1 MKTRYFE
8 TESLIKKYPK
18 ARYYY
23 ILGGRSAGK
32 TFPTI
37 RKAIKEAIEG
47 KGDFAYVR
55 RYKEDLKSAHLE
67 QLFNVHSDFVNK
79 LTKGDWNRVVY
90 WRSRVWLEK
99 WDIDENGLPAKI
111 ARKQEPLG
119 IICCLNTWEHEK
131 GADFGFDRGIKNII
145 FDEALTKGG
154 KYLPDE
160 WSIFQ
165 NVISTLVRDRWDFDT
180 KIFLLANPL
189 SKWSSPY
196 TRNMGIT
203 KKMYERPGI
212 TEIKYPDEKGEVAMS
227 AVFAYIGELSE
238 VAENANKVHNTFF
251 AFTHSKGKAKAI
263 THGFWEMDDSARLP
277 GGVYTNSEKL
287 RTIYAIFEE
296 EKLGIDI
303 MRYEETGKYYL
314 MIYPVTDIRKNTYFM
329 ILSPCLDKYAIV
341 GSDDDHPIT
350 QLLFTLQSTGLVY
363 YSDDSTADA
372 WHGFLME
379 RHKYKI

>member
-1 MKTRYFE
+1 
-8 TESLIKKYPK
+8 
-18 ARYYY
+18 
-23 ILGGRSAGK
+23 
-32 TFPTI
+32 
-37 RKAIKEAIEG
+37 
-47 KGDFAYVR
+47 
-55 RYKEDLKSAHLE
+55 
-67 QLFNVHSDFVNK
+67 
-79 LTKGDWNRVVY
+79 
-90 WRSRVWLEK
+90 
-99 WDIDENGLPAKI
+99 
-111 ARKQEPLG
+111 
-119 IICCLNTWEHEK
+119 LNTWEHEK

-165 NVISTLVRDRWDFDT
+165 NVISTLVRDRWEFDT

-189 SKWSSPY
+189 SKWASPY

-203 KKMYERPGI
+203 KKMYDRPGI

-251 AFTHSKGKAKAI
+251 AFTHSKGKAKSI

-277 GGVYTNSEKL
+277 SGVYADSEKL
-287 RTIYAIFEE
+287 RTIYVIFEE

-303 MRYEETGKYYL
+303 MRYEESGKYYL
-314 MIYPVTDIRKNTYFM
+314 LIYPVSDIRKNTYFM

-341 GSDDDHPIT
+341 GSDDDHPIV
-350 QLLFTLQSTGLVY
+350 QLLFSLQNTGLVF

-372 WHGFLME
+372 WHGFLLE